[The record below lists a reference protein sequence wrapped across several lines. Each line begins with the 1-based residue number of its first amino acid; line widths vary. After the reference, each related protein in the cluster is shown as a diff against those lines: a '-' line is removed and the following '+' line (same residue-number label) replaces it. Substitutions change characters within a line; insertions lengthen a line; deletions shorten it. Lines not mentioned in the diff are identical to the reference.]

1 MAQGHKTMEQSV
13 KLTIRIPSRIHRD
26 LKQRAYTQGISL
38 NTAIIDALN
47 TGLVDSSN
55 RQTSERQRAIRML
68 YDSGMLTSENDALEL
83 VDVQEK
89 NTMEYKTHEMTHKE
103 LRERLK
109 GVPPLSEII
118 IQEREPR

>member
-1 MAQGHKTMEQSV
+1 MEQTI

-26 LKQRAYTQGISL
+26 LKQKAYMQGISL
-38 NTAIIDALN
+38 NTAIINALN
-47 TGLVDSSN
+47 TGLVESSN
-55 RQTSERQRAIRML
+55 RQPSERQRAIRML
-68 YDSGMLTSENDALEL
+68 YDSGVLSIENDTLEL
-83 VDVQEK
+83 VDSQKKSTAVYES
-89 NTMEYKTHEMTHKE
+89 HEMTHKE